1 LSDLTLKRI
10 ATFPLALLSAAEDKI
25 VPPVGIV
32 LGSPMQAAALV
43 ERLSATACFQLDLY
57 QADRLR
63 DELER
68 SNTPARVEV
77 TPDLWDLSAEFQTLV
92 YPAPPGGERALKIDM
107 VEQAYH
113 TLRPGGRLVV
123 LSPYPNDPFF
133 PDLLKKTFGR
143 AHIPPDCEGQIIWA
157 QRQEDR
163 PRRRHEVSFHAS
175 VNGDGPL
182 VFLSRPGVFS
192 CGKFDL
198 GARALLETAEI
209 EEGNRILDLGC
220 GNGTNGVFAGRRSKA
235 PVTFLDSNRRAVAL
249 AELNA
254 RHNDVK
260 DFQAITAWNLS
271 SLPPAS
277 FDLVLANPPY
287 YAQNAIARQ
296 FIEQARPL
304 LRPDGRF
311 HLVTKQPEALA
322 EIMVELFDDVEGA
335 ELRGYTVLMASG

>member
-1 LSDLTLKRI
+1 MKRI
-10 ATFPLALLSAAEDKI
+10 AAFPLALLSRAADKL
-25 VPPVGIV
+25 VPPIGIV

-43 ERLSATACFQLDLY
+43 EQLQAAVCFQLDLY

-68 SNTPARVEV
+68 ANTPARVE
-77 TPDLWDLSAEFQTLV
+77 TAADLWDLPAELQTLV

-113 TLRPGGRLVV
+113 TLKPGGRLVV
-123 LSPYPNDPFF
+123 LSPYANDPFF
-133 PDLLKKTFGR
+133 PELLKKTFGR
-143 AHIPPDCEGQIIWA
+143 AHMPADCQGQIVWA
-157 QRQEDR
+157 QRGADR
-163 PRRRHEVSFHAS
+163 PRRRHEVTFHATI
-175 VNGDGPL
+175 NGDGPL
-182 VFLSRPGVFS
+182 EFVSRPGVFS

-209 EEGNRILDLGC
+209 TEGERVLDLGC
-220 GNGTNGVFAGRRSKA
+220 GSGTNGVFAGRRSKA
-235 PVTFLDSNRRAVAL
+235 PVTFLDSNRRATAL

-254 RHNDVK
+254 QQNGLT
-260 DFQAITAWNLS
+260 DFRTITAWNLAG
-271 SLPPAS
+271 LAPAS

-304 LRPDGRF
+304 LRPDGRL
-311 HLVTKQPEALA
+311 HLVTKQPEPLA
-322 EIMVELFDDVEGA
+322 EILVELFEDVEGA
-335 ELRGYTVLMASG
+335 ELRGYTVLMATI